1 MAHQDDVERAVF
13 ALGRE
18 VRVQGA
24 ALAGGASGSGVYRV
38 RIDGYDAVL
47 KVSTADGLQR
57 NARRELTFYQTLAE
71 RVPVATPRLL
81 DHADNDDLTALVLS
95 AHTPARPA
103 REWDRSEWLEVAA
116 QLAALHS
123 IRLTHEAPWVHTPW
137 LRRILDQP
145 PIKIAEHYWS
155 DTDAAASVGKVLD
168 APAALAAADA
178 STPDCF
184 LHGDFHVDNL
194 LRDGNHILWADWQ
207 VAGIGSPAIDLAF
220 LLSRANADG
229 ADPPHAA
236 MLHEYTAHRRV
247 DLALLHRAVIAAEIG
262 KTLFGWPEYAAY
274 HTQNERDRITRR
286 LRQLIAD
293 WHILS
298 A

>member
-123 IRLTHEAPWVHTPW
+123 IRLPHEAPWVHTPW
-137 LRRILDQP
+137 LRRILDRP
-145 PIKIAEHYWS
+145 PIKIAERYWS
-155 DTDAAASVGKVLD
+155 DTDAAESVGKVLD
-168 APAALAAADA
+168 APAALAAAVA

-184 LHGDFHVDNL
+184 LHGDCHVDNL

-220 LLSRANADG
+220 LWSRANADG

-262 KTLFGWPEYAAY
+262 TTLFGWPEYAAY